1 MADSPRRELHMSA
14 GQDGDGVWLKVR
26 DTGPG
31 IPERQ
36 IANVFDPFFTTKEI
50 GEGLGLDSIDVL
62 ELVLEIERT
71 ALAAEAAR
79 RYSWESVAEGVIAA
93 AQADNVPPP

>member
-1 MADSPRRELHMSA
+1 VDQIADKLVA
-14 GQDGDGVWLKVR
+14 WLTL
-26 DTGPG
+26 DPS
-31 IPERQ
+31 ERQ
-36 IANVFDPFFTTKEI
+36 RAK
-50 GEGLGLDSIDVL
+50 G
-62 ELVLEIERT
+62 